1 VKGQAL
7 VRPGKTNFWLQLLII
22 CFCLS
27 LGFIF
32 FNPALAGAQTS
43 ETQKSKPQ
51 LSLEKIMAGQEFYGI
66 PPSSPTWAVDGKT
79 LYFQWKKPG
88 EKSSEIY
95 AVSLKNPVP
104 VKIRR
109 EQVLDNPPDGGQVG
123 GGRFRGRGGFGFG
136 RFGSQWSW
144 DKNHQRLL
152 ITQNGEI
159 FLYRL
164 ADKKIQQLV
173 GGTERTSGASFTFD
187 EKGIYFL
194 AKENLYLLSLADGS
208 LKQLTSFTRE
218 KPPAQKTPGE
228 VEKWYENQQRELF
241 KEVFRVGFEGG
252 EQLRRGQD
260 FLPPLSQQTTRK
272 KPFYLTE
279 KQRLLAAEPSPD
291 GKYVLFTLSEDLGA
305 KTSMV
310 PSYVTRSGY
319 TESVPSHTKAAENP
333 TAYKLGVM
341 KTDTGEVTWVD
352 YGQGERQINPGQ
364 WLWSPD
370 GKKCLL
376 QGEAEDRK
384 DAWLWLLDAATGK
397 TTPVENVHD
406 EAWVGPL
413 GLTGIVWW
421 PDSRHVSYISEKSGY
436 AQLYELAIDSKEI
449 RPLTEGKYEVT
460 QAFLSRDGQK
470 IYFVSNEVHP
480 GEKHLY
486 QLDLKTQ
493 KKTQLTTLTGLNEFY
508 FSPDE
513 KAVAIIHSYSNLPPE
528 LYLQSL
534 LPAGQ
539 PRQITLSTTDEFRA
553 YPWYDP
559 EIVTFEARDGVRIYA
574 RLFKPDNPRP
584 GLPAVVFIHGAGYL
598 QNAHRGWS
606 TYDREYMFDNFLRD
620 HGYYVLDAD
629 YRGSSGYGR
638 DFRTGIYRRM
648 GGKDLDDVVDGA
660 KFLINNYQ
668 VNPGAIGCF
677 GGSYGGFLTLMA
689 MFKTEVFKAGAALRP
704 VTDWAHY
711 HPAYTVDI
719 LNLPQKD
726 QEAYKQSSPIYWA
739 EGLKGALLICH
750 GMMDTNVN
758 FQDTV
763 RLAQRLIE
771 LGKENWEVAFYPVE
785 NHSFRTTSS
794 WLDEY
799 RRLFKLFETNL
810 KGK

>member
-1 VKGQAL
+1 
-7 VRPGKTNFWLQLLII
+7 
-22 CFCLS
+22 
-27 LGFIF
+27 
-32 FNPALAGAQTS
+32 
-43 ETQKSKPQ
+43 
-51 LSLEKIMAGQEFYGI
+51 
-66 PPSSPTWAVDGKT
+66 
-79 LYFQWKKPG
+79 
-88 EKSSEIY
+88 
-95 AVSLKNPVP
+95 
-104 VKIRR
+104 
-109 EQVLDNPPDGGQVG
+109 
-123 GGRFRGRGGFGFG
+123 
-136 RFGSQWSW
+136 
-144 DKNHQRLL
+144 
-152 ITQNGEI
+152 
-159 FLYRL
+159 
-164 ADKKIQQLV
+164 
-173 GGTERTSGASFTFD
+173 
-187 EKGIYFL
+187 
-194 AKENLYLLSLADGS
+194 
-208 LKQLTSFTRE
+208 
-218 KPPAQKTPGE
+218 
-228 VEKWYENQQRELF
+228 
-241 KEVFRVGFEGG
+241 
-252 EQLRRGQD
+252 
-260 FLPPLSQQTTRK
+260 
-272 KPFYLTE
+272 
-279 KQRLLAAEPSPD
+279 
-291 GKYVLFTLSEDLGA
+291 
-305 KTSMV
+305 
-310 PSYVTRSGY
+310 
-319 TESVPSHTKAAENP
+319 
-333 TAYKLGVM
+333 
-341 KTDTGEVTWVD
+341 
-352 YGQGERQINPGQ
+352 
-364 WLWSPD
+364 
-370 GKKCLL
+370 
-376 QGEAEDRK
+376 
-384 DAWLWLLDAATGK
+384 
-397 TTPVENVHD
+397 
-406 EAWVGPL
+406 VGPL

-726 QEAYKQSSPIYWA
+726 PEAYKQSSPIYWA

-763 RLAQRLIE
+763 RLVQRLIE
-771 LGKENWEVAFYPVE
+771 LGKENWEVAIYPVE

-799 RRLFKLFETNL
+799 RRIFKLFETNL